1 MNRLMAVVAAA
12 FTGAA
17 LVLAAG
23 GHNFRWV
30 DAGANSWRI
39 AERGEAGPTVVFE
52 AGSGG
57 PLEVWALVQPAV
69 SRFARTLSYDRAG
82 NGQSRKGTPPRDAR
96 SVALELQSL
105 LQHAGSPPPYVLV
118 GHSLG
123 GPYIRMFADLYP
135 NEVAGLVL
143 VDPTQEEL
151 IAWAKA
157 RDTNR
162 NQQAEAPRL
171 EDEVGCAALTFSEV
185 TNRQVAPQI
194 PVVLITGLGPREP
207 PGFLNQ
213 SMRDELQ
220 KDQDSTRAAKLR
232 FHRAWVDKVVRGR
245 LVITENSGHGIPFEE
260 PNLIIE
266 AIRDVL
272 EQASSPYTLPRKL

>member
-1 MNRLMAVVAAA
+1 MNRLMTVVAVA
-12 FTGAA
+12 FTGTA

-30 DAGANSWRI
+30 DAGVNSWRI
-39 AERGEAGPTVVFE
+39 AERGSAGPTVVFE
-52 AGSGG
+52 AGAGG
-57 PLEVWALVQPAV
+57 PLEAWTLVQPAV

-82 NGQSRKGTPPRDAR
+82 NGLSRKGAPPRDAR

-105 LQHAGSPPPYVLV
+105 LQHAGATPPYILV

-162 NQQAEAPRL
+162 TQQAEAPRL
-171 EDEVGCAALTFSEV
+171 EDEVGCATLTFSEI
-185 TNRQVAPQI
+185 TNHQIAPQI

-207 PGFLNQ
+207 PGFL
-213 SMRDELQ
+213 SPSIRDELT

-232 FHRAWVDKVVRGR
+232 FHRAWVENVARGR

-260 PNLIIE
+260 PNLIIQ
-266 AIRDVL
+266 AIRELLD
-272 EQASSPYTLPRKL
+272 QAEH

>member
-1 MNRLMAVVAAA
+1 MNRLMTVVAAA
-12 FTGAA
+12 FTGTA
-17 LVLAAG
+17 LVLAVG

-30 DAGANSWRI
+30 DAGANLWRI
-39 AERGEAGPTVVFE
+39 AERGEHGPTVVFE
-52 AGSGG
+52 AGAGG
-57 PLEVWALVQPAV
+57 PLEAWVLVQPAV

-82 NGQSRKGTPPRDAR
+82 NGLSRKGAPPRDALN
-96 SVALELQSL
+96 VAHELQSL
-105 LQHAGSPPPYVLV
+105 LRHAGAAAPYILV

-135 NEVAGLVL
+135 SEVGGLVL

-162 NQQAEAPRL
+162 THQAEAPRL
-171 EDEVGCAALTFSEV
+171 DDEVGCAALTFSEI
-185 TNRQVAPQI
+185 TNRQIAPQI

-207 PGFLNQ
+207 PGFLSQ

-232 FHRAWVDKVVRGR
+232 FHRAWVEKFTRAR
-245 LVITENSGHGIPFEE
+245 IIITENSGHGIPFEE
-260 PNLIIE
+260 PDLIVE
-266 AIRDVL
+266 AIKEVI
-272 EQASSPYTLPRKL
+272 EQTGL